1 MQPEIVADDESE
13 YGLRFLCILKQNR
26 RHDHPL
32 HACVRRRYKMVAMAV
47 VEAQDLEARSA
58 GEREMPRDEYDWSQL
73 GVVHREDPWI
83 SSSSS
88 VDLTH

>member
-1 MQPEIVADDESE
+1 
-13 YGLRFLCILKQNR
+13 
-26 RHDHPL
+26 
-32 HACVRRRYKMVAMAV
+32 MAV

-58 GEREMPRDEYDWSQL
+58 GGREMPRDEYDWSQL